1 MNAWQIDL
9 MALLDEDL
17 DPDALFARVV
27 HAARGMGFEHC
38 AYGMLAQT
46 ASGRPQAY
54 TTNNYPD
61 DWQRR
66 YASAGYLNQDP
77 TVAHGKRSQSLLV
90 WDQRLFNLAPA
101 FWAEAQSFGL
111 RHGLAQS
118 SFTGAAAV
126 GMLSLSRPHEAISS
140 TELATLAS
148 RVRWLSNLAHIA
160 ISGRVLPTLAEVEV
174 DLTGREL
181 EVLKWT
187 SDGKTAA
194 DIATILGITKDTVNF
209 HVKNVVAKLRAT
221 NKTAAVVRASRLGL
235 LN

>member
-17 DPDALFARVV
+17 DEEALFARVI

-46 ASGRPQAY
+46 ASGKPRIY

-61 DWQRR
+61 AWQRR
-66 YASAGYLNQDP
+66 YADAGHLNRDP
-77 TVAHGKRSQSLLV
+77 TVAHGKRSQSLLT
-90 WDQRLFNLAPA
+90 WDQRLFSQAPE
-101 FWAEAQSFGL
+101 FWAEAHSFGL

-118 SFTGAAAV
+118 SFTGAAVV
-126 GMLSLSRPHEAISS
+126 GMLSLSRPEEAISS
-140 TELATLAS
+140 TELATLTS
-148 RVRWLSNLAHIA
+148 RIRWLSNIAHIA
-160 ISGRVLPTLAEVEV
+160 ISGKVLPTLDEMQI

-194 DIATILGITKDTVNF
+194 DIATILGITKNTVNF
-209 HVKNVVAKLRAT
+209 HVKNVVAKLKTA

>member
-9 MALLDEDL
+9 LALLEENL
-17 DPDALFARVV
+17 DAEALFARVV
-27 HAARGMGFEHC
+27 HAAQGMGFEHC
-38 AYGMLAQT
+38 AYGLLAQT
-46 ASGRPQAY
+46 AFGKPRVY

-61 DWQRR
+61 AWQRR
-66 YASAGYLNQDP
+66 YAEAGYLHQDP

-90 WDQRLFNLAPA
+90 WDQRVFNQAPE

-126 GMLSLSRPHEAISS
+126 GMLSLSRSEEALGSA
-140 TELATLAS
+140 ELATLES
-148 RVRWLSNLAHIA
+148 RVRWLSNIAHIA
-160 ISGRVLPTLAEVEV
+160 ISGRVLPTLTEAAI

-209 HVKNVVAKLRAT
+209 HVKNVVAKLKTA